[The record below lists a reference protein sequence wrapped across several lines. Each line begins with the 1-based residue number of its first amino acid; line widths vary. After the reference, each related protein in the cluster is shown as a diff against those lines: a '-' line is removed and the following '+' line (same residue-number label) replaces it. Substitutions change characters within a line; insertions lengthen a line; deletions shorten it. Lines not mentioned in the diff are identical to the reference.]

1 MKFGVQSLALC
12 DWDKEVRAWRCLGQ
26 VDTLHEQLSLMS
38 TTQNK
43 QRTCQIWKQME
54 SWIHWGP
61 TQISP
66 RHRPIWERHYSSH
79 GNYIA
84 TVNIHGLEPF
94 QNPISKIE
102 TWIWSLITPMKLNQ
116 IEHANTPSCWRCLN
130 TRSNSFDICS
140 SKSLF
145 EWLVP
150 IFWAICVLILQMNI
164 IVRKIFFL
172 EPKLNFMWIETF
184 LMN

>member
-1 MKFGVQSLALC
+1 MFRTSWHPSWTIITHVNYTKQTKNMSNAIGSKWSHEFIGDPHKF
-12 DWDKEVRAWRCLGQ
+12 
-26 VDTLHEQLSLMS
+26 LHDIDQY
-38 TTQNK
+38 
-43 QRTCQIWKQME
+43 
-54 SWIHWGP
+54 
-61 TQISP
+61 
-66 RHRPIWERHYSSH
+66 ERHYSSH

-84 TVNIHGLEPF
+84 TVNIQSLEPF

-102 TWIWSLITPMKLNQ
+102 TRIWRLITPMKLNQ

-130 TRSNSFDICS
+130 TRSNSFDICF

-145 EWLVP
+145 EWLGP